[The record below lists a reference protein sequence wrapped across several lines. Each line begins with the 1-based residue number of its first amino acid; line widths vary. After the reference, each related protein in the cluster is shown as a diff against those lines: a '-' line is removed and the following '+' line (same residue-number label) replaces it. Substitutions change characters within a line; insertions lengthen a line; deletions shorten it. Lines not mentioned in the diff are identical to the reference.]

1 MGGKKNEMFYLKNY
15 SWVIH
20 GPKMINWEELPNIW
34 DNTEE
39 TTKNAKNSWRCPPFT
54 RCNFFQTS
62 PAISK
67 KECAFSFSHKK
78 NQLKF
83 AVWLTVDQSTFDQFR
98 RDLAALQFM
107 NSKS

>member
-1 MGGKKNEMFYLKNY
+1 MPKIRDVVLHLQDLIFSKQVPQYQKKNVFF
-15 SWVIH
+15 
-20 GPKMINWEELPNIW
+20 LPH
-34 DNTEE
+34 T
-39 TTKNAKNSWRCPPFT
+39 
-54 RCNFFQTS
+54 
-62 PAISK
+62 
-67 KECAFSFSHKK
+67 KK